1 MKKYEYK
8 LEAYAFKVSIDL
20 ATNIERTLNKEGL
33 EGWEL
38 VEWQPCPKPLN
49 TTSLT
54 QSTQKS
60 LNVLA
65 TWKREVSHNN
75 VKE

>member
-8 LEAYAFKVSIDL
+8 IEAYTFKVSISS
-20 ATNIERTLNKEGL
+20 AVNIERTLNKKGS

-38 VEWQPCPKPLN
+38 VNWQLCSKPLN

-54 QSTQKS
+54 KSTQKS
-60 LNVLA
+60 FNVLA
-65 TWKREVSHNN
+65 IWKRELH
-75 VKE
+75 E

>member
-8 LEAYAFKVSIDL
+8 LDAYNFKVSIDM
-20 ATNIERTLNKEGL
+20 ATNIERILNKEGL

-38 VEWQPCPKPLN
+38 VEWQPCPEPLN
-49 TTSLT
+49 ATSLT
-54 QSTQKS
+54 QSTKKS

-65 TWKREVSHNN
+65 TWKREVN
-75 VKE
+75 

>member
-8 LEAYAFKVSIDL
+8 LEAYNFKVSTDL
-20 ATNIERTLNKEGL
+20 ATNIERTLNKEGA

-38 VEWQPCPKPLN
+38 VEWQPCPEPLN
-49 TTSLT
+49 IESSI
-54 QSTQKS
+54 QSTKKS

-65 TWKREVSHNN
+65 TWKREVN
-75 VKE
+75 